1 MTMLEYVASLAALVL
16 VPWLAARRFAVS
28 LDEPDPRTTFEAARA
43 RHARRALLHRAD
55 ASILP
60 VLART
65 APPVRTVACVVRLA
79 QIVGSVDRGPHP
91 FDRRFDPNADSAW
104 GRFASVVRARNDG
117 VELPPVWLQ
126 EGEDGYYVLDGH
138 HRVAVAHALG
148 DTEIRAEVRV
158 RR

>member
-1 MTMLEYVASLAALVL
+1 MTLLTYVAALAALVL

-28 LDEPDPRTTFEAARA
+28 VDAPDPRTTFEAARA
-43 RHARRALLHRAD
+43 RHARRALLRRED

-65 APPVRTVACVVRLA
+65 GPPVRRIACVVPLS
-79 QIVGSVDRGPHP
+79 QIVGSVDKGPHP
-91 FDRRFDPNADSAW
+91 FDRRFYPSADSAW
-104 GRFASVVRARNDG
+104 GRFASVLRARNDG

-138 HRVAVAHALG
+138 HRVAVARAIG
-148 DTEIRAEVRV
+148 DTDIRAEVAV